1 MSHPDPMTLALA
13 ALGEEIDAAD
23 VAHLAS
29 CEQCRDE
36 VAELAEVVAIGREAP
51 SELPEL
57 PDQIWTGIQQDL
69 GFTIGPPAALP
80 LTRRDGVVPG
90 DASGSGA
97 SGSGPSAPPPA
108 QEAGDGTV
116 VPLVRR
122 SGWGRLAAVASVAAM
137 AGALV
142 GGTVVWS
149 ALNRAT
155 PDPGDVQLVVARA
168 TLDPLSES
176 VSEPG
181 EAKVLD
187 SPDGQV
193 VRVDA
198 RSLPQKDGF
207 YEVWLLDAD
216 ATKLVALG
224 ALPAGAV
231 GTFTVPPGVSI
242 EDFPVVDISLESYDG
257 DPGHSKNSLMRG
269 VLV

>member
-13 ALGEEIDAAD
+13 ALGEEIDATDA
-23 VAHLAS
+23 AHLAS
-29 CEQCRDE
+29 CEHCRDE

-51 SELPEL
+51 SELPEV
-57 PDQIWTGIQQDL
+57 PDQVWTGIQQEL
-69 GFTIGPPAALP
+69 GFTADLPAPLP
-80 LTRRDGVVPG
+80 LPRRADAAPG
-90 DASGSGA
+90 DTFGTHAPARPSLPGA
-97 SGSGPSAPPPA
+97 A
-108 QEAGDGTV
+108 DGTV

-137 AGALV
+137 TGALV
-142 GGTVVWS
+142 GGTVVWG
-149 ALNRAT
+149 ALNRAA

-168 TLDPLSES
+168 TLDPLSET

-198 RSLPQKDGF
+198 RSLPRKDGF

-224 ALPAGAV
+224 ALPSGAV